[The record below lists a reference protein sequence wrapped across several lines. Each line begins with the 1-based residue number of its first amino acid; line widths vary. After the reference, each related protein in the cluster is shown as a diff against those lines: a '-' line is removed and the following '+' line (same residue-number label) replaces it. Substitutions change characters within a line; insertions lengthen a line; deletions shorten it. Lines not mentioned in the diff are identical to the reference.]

1 MNSSLFKGGREASM
15 SFRFFSQYLA
25 AKSVKSKEEVI
36 IKKRWKIL
44 SCTNFSL
51 EKLNQKPWLVALGSK
66 QAIDKFGSF
75 FTLVGK
81 ALVSKKK
88 SVSKEKRKSPS
99 DSKSSKKQQKKLVV
113 SSDSES
119 EEEVELRMTN
129 PMYVEVSLKMAARR
143 LHSNLQEGNAPVD
156 VFCN

>member
-1 MNSSLFKGGREASM
+1 M
-15 SFRFFSQYLA
+15 S
-25 AKSVKSKEEVI
+25 
-36 IKKRWKIL
+36 
-44 SCTNFSL
+44 T
-51 EKLNQKPWLVALGSK
+51 
-66 QAIDKFGSF
+66 
-75 FTLVGK
+75 T
-81 ALVSKKK
+81 SKKK
-88 SVSKEKRKSPS
+88 SVSKEKRKSPN

-156 VFCN
+156 VFCNSRFPTSSHRIQKAVNDKLRWDPSRLWARP